1 MSKSGDS
8 SAGTTKNPEHES
20 GYFEDGSDVETIV
33 EEPIVIEERNYG
45 STCYTLSKDIDD
57 FDMRDFNEPA
67 PDYDEDRVNLAD
79 SGGQRV
85 DMTHFDLLK
94 VLGTGVYS
102 HSKNLQGLHI
112 YDPHIYTTRR

>member
-67 PDYDEDRVNLAD
+67 PDYDEDR
-79 SGGQRV
+79 G
-85 DMTHFDLLK
+85 
-94 VLGTGVYS
+94 
-102 HSKNLQGLHI
+102 
-112 YDPHIYTTRR
+112 TTREYFPRKYINGCIVRNCDINSIKDGCVYIRVSLEVSRRI